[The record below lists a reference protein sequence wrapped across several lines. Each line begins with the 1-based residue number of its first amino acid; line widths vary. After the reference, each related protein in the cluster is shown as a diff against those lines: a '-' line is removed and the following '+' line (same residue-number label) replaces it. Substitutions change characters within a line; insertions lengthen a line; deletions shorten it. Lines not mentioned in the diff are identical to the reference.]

1 MKNSIKLILIKLIHT
16 LIFAFMAACV
26 LFILYCGIVGI
37 RNQFLFVSIAIII
50 IEGIVLFLNKFKCPL
65 TTLAMKYGD
74 QHDRFSDLF
83 LPQQIA
89 ALIMPVF
96 TTLFT
101 IGLILVI
108 IRFF

>member
-1 MKNSIKLILIKLIHT
+1 MKNSTKLILIKLIHT
-16 LIFAFMAACV
+16 LIFAFMAACA

-37 RNQFLFVSIAIII
+37 RNQLLFISIAIII
-50 IEGIVLFLNKFKCPL
+50 IEGIILFLNKFKCPL

-74 QHDRFSDLF
+74 PHDRFSDLF
-83 LPQQIA
+83 LPRQFA
-89 ALIMPVF
+89 ALIMPIF

-101 IGLILVI
+101 IGLILII